1 MQKLDTFIEQYKKK
15 NLPPVQPGDTVRVYE
30 KFFDRNKER
39 VQVFEGIVIAKK
51 HGNEIGATITVR
63 RVLDGVGVEKTFPL
77 HSPTIEK
84 IEIVKRAKV
93 RRSKLYYLR
102 NIIGKI
108 RLRKKNIDVEL
119 LQPKEEPTEEPQEE
133 PKEEVK
139 GNEQPEEVEQ
149 EIKEEKTL
157 PEDEQEKKEDEKKE
171 EGQVLEG
178 KEENIEEE
186 NKNQENENSQKEE
199 PQSSEENTNETEKG

>member
-1 MQKLDTFIEQYKKK
+1 MQKLDAFIEQYKKGD
-15 NLPPVQPGDTVRVYE
+15 LPPIQPGDTVKVYE

-39 VQVFEGIVIAKK
+39 VQVFEGIVIARK
-51 HGNEIGATITVR
+51 HRNEIGATITVR

-93 RRSKLYYLR
+93 RRAKLYYLR

-119 LQPKEEPTEEPQEE
+119 LQPKEEIKEASEEP
-133 PKEEVK
+133 
-139 GNEQPEEVEQ
+139 
-149 EIKEEKTL
+149 EEKKDSGADQ
-157 PEDEQEKKEDEKKE
+157 EDNEEKNKSQEDTNHQMDK
-171 EGQVLEG
+171 GQD
-178 KEENIEEE
+178 
-186 NKNQENENSQKEE
+186 
-199 PQSSEENTNETEKG
+199 TES

>member
-1 MQKLDTFIEQYKKK
+1 MQKLTEFVEQHKKK
-15 NLPPVQPGDTVRVYE
+15 GLPPVQPGDTVRVYE

-84 IEIVKRAKV
+84 IEIVKRAKI
-93 RRSKLYYLR
+93 RRAKLYYLR

-119 LQPKEEPTEEPQEE
+119 LQPKEEIKEASEEP
-133 PKEEVK
+133 
-139 GNEQPEEVEQ
+139 
-149 EIKEEKTL
+149 EEKKDSGADQ
-157 PEDEQEKKEDEKKE
+157 EDNEEKNKSQEDTNHQMDK
-171 EGQVLEG
+171 GQD
-178 KEENIEEE
+178 
-186 NKNQENENSQKEE
+186 
-199 PQSSEENTNETEKG
+199 TES